1 MENIEEVLSVPS
13 IGDSYCSYKYR
24 TIPAYY
30 KNTENIDLF
39 FSNY

>member
-13 IGDSYCSYKYR
+13 IGDSYCSCRYR
-24 TIPAYY
+24 TIPAY